1 MTSPGPTKTRP
12 ALNDM
17 TIFAGVLILING
29 VLHLLAAI
37 AAIAKRD
44 LFVLTEDQVFQVNV
58 SVWGWVHLAIA
69 VLIIIAG
76 IGILTGQTWGYL
88 AGIVMASISLLDN
101 FLFAPMYPVWSLV
114 MIALDV
120 LIIWA
125 LARQISAESTV
136 VR

>member
-1 MTSPGPTKTRP
+1 MTSPGPTKTGP
-12 ALNDM
+12 VLNDM
-17 TIFAGVLILING
+17 TIFAGVLILITG
-29 VLHLLAAI
+29 ALHLLTAV

-44 LFVLTEDQVFQVNV
+44 FFVLTEDQVFQVNV
-58 SVWGWVHLAIA
+58 SAWGWVHLVIA

-76 IGILTGQTWGYL
+76 IGIVTGQTWGYL

-101 FLFAPMYPVWSLV
+101 FLFAPMYPFWSLV

-120 LIIWA
+120 LVIWA
-125 LARQISAESTV
+125 LARQIGAQSTV

>member
-1 MTSPGPTKTRP
+1 MTSPGPTKTGP

-17 TIFAGVLILING
+17 TIFAGVLLLITG
-29 VLHLLAAI
+29 LLHLLAAI

-58 SVWGWVHLAIA
+58 SAWGWVHLVIA

-76 IGILTGQTWGYL
+76 IGIVTGQTWAYL
-88 AGIVMASISLLDN
+88 AGIVMASVSLLDN
-101 FLFAPMYPVWSLV
+101 FLFAPMYPFWSLV

-120 LIIWA
+120 LVIWA
-125 LARQISAESTV
+125 LARQIGADSTV